1 MPKKKINSE
10 KDHYCVCVFFKKY
23 LFILMKWECA
33 FHGQHVKVKG
43 QLGGV
48 HSVLQF

>member
-1 MPKKKINSE
+1 MVKRIVI
-10 KDHYCVCVFFKKY
+10 VCVSFKKY
-23 LFILMKWECA
+23 LFIRVGWECA
-33 FHGQHVKVKG
+33 FHSQHVKVKG